1 MRTDKIFRDYVN
13 RLNKQDTEIRKLKT
27 AINKITNRSVSIVA
41 TGSSGEDP
49 TNTHSTLEGVQGNGP
64 IHLSDDETDHFD
76 FFNGTFNEKVTA
88 AITEAAG
95 VVTLTVGQTGGGDL
109 TSRFVDGYGVLAD
122 NSTIALTVGGS
133 DAAPQL
139 NFIYVLQSDPTALVK
154 DTTDWPHTVDHIKI
168 ARILCPTAA
177 FVAAN
182 GVYSFQLWND
192 ENDDDLFQGHMS
204 HGSDR
209 IRVMGAHWDSGVA
222 GNGTDGYLTPT
233 NNNTELI
240 STAGVVYQLHR
251 HVVPVFTTVDNDVV
265 LVKNWS
271 GTAYHDITNLYD
283 IVADSGG
290 NAIGATK
297 WFKIV
302 IWGVANLT
310 GSGFEPMIINLP
322 SGFYN
327 TQAACELDADGHA
340 DVVIPTEF
348 RGTGYLIASV
358 VIQRAATW
366 VIGSTK
372 DLRGQTPSTVG
383 GGGSR
388 YTDAEVEA
396 YVNSVANA
404 GIATGDSLVFVDVT
418 DGALK
423 QDLVSDLNVL
433 AVAAVKAEDP
443 LALAGDLTTATGKS
457 ITSGDDIIAN
467 DGDFPIMSYRAGNA
481 DRPSVEFDT
490 NDALFYNQTNNDFQ
504 FVIGST
510 VEFFVTPTLIYV
522 PSNKVGIKMV
532 PTTDLELA
540 NDSAQ
545 KPTTNTWTITSDEA
559 IKQDIQ
565 DYTLGLAAL
574 MNIRP
579 RQFKYKPVYDIDK
592 THDMDKTHVGLVA
605 QEIELV
611 VPSTVSMGKRNY
623 NFREVD
629 TGEKDKDNQPIIKE
643 EFDTVD
649 LKSFN
654 SNDIMYVMINAIK
667 ELKAEIDILK
677 GAK

>member
-1 MRTDKIFRDYVN
+1 
-13 RLNKQDTEIRKLKT
+13 
-27 AINKITNRSVSIVA
+27 
-41 TGSSGEDP
+41 
-49 TNTHSTLEGVQGNGP
+49 
-64 IHLSDDETDHFD
+64 
-76 FFNGTFNEKVTA
+76 
-88 AITEAAG
+88 
-95 VVTLTVGQTGGGDL
+95 
-109 TSRFVDGYGVLAD
+109 
-122 NSTIALTVGGS
+122 
-133 DAAPQL
+133 
-139 NFIYVLQSDPTALVK
+139 
-154 DTTDWPHTVDHIKI
+154 
-168 ARILCPTAA
+168 
-177 FVAAN
+177 
-182 GVYSFQLWND
+182 
-192 ENDDDLFQGHMS
+192 
-204 HGSDR
+204 
-209 IRVMGAHWDSGVA
+209 
-222 GNGTDGYLTPT
+222 
-233 NNNTELI
+233 
-240 STAGVVYQLHR
+240 
-251 HVVPVFTTVDNDVV
+251 FTTVDNDVV